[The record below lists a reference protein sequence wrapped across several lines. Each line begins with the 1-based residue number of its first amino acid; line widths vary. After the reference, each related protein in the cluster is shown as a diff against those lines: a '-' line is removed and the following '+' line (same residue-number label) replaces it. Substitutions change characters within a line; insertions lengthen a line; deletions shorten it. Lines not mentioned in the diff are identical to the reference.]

1 MEIIKPN
8 TNIDFLKKKMLF
20 IAISL
25 AIIVVGIG
33 SIAAHKG
40 LNYGIDFAGGT
51 LVQLK
56 FKDAADIS
64 KIRSSLK
71 GIDLGESVIQ
81 EYGSPEE
88 VMIRVEKSSESM
100 KNLSDLIKDG
110 LAKEFG
116 GDAFIV
122 ERVEVVG
129 PQVGHDLRAKALLA
143 LLYAMIG
150 VLIYITVRFEFRF
163 AVGAIVAL
171 VHDVLITVG
180 VFSLLNKEFT
190 LPIIAAVLTIVGYS
204 LNDTIVVFDRI
215 RERFALKRKEAYEET
230 INRSINETLSRT
242 LLTSLTTLI
251 VVAILLVLGG
261 EVIHDFAF
269 ALTVGVL
276 VGTYSSI
283 FIASPVLV
291 YFQKFSQPAKS

>member
-8 TNIDFLKKKMLF
+8 TNFDFLKKKMLF
-20 IAISL
+20 VTISV
-25 AIIVVGIG
+25 AVIVIGIG
-33 SIAAHKG
+33 SIVAHKG

-56 FKDAADIS
+56 FKDVADIG

-81 EYGSPEE
+81 QYGSPHE

-100 KNLSDLIKDG
+100 KNLSDLIKEG
-110 LAKEFG
+110 LAREFG
-116 GDAFIV
+116 KDAFIV

-129 PQVGHDLRAKALLA
+129 PQVGHDLRKKALFA

-150 VLIYITVRFEFRF
+150 VLIYITFRFEFRF

-171 VHDVLITVG
+171 VHDVMITVG

-190 LPIIAAVLTIVGYS
+190 LPIIAAILTIVGYS

-215 RERFALKRKEAYEET
+215 RERFAMKRKEAYEET

-242 LLTSLTTLI
+242 LLTSLTTLF
-251 VVAILLVLGG
+251 VVVILLVLGG

-269 ALTVGVL
+269 ALTVGVA

-291 YFQKFSQPAKS
+291 LFQRFAKPAGS